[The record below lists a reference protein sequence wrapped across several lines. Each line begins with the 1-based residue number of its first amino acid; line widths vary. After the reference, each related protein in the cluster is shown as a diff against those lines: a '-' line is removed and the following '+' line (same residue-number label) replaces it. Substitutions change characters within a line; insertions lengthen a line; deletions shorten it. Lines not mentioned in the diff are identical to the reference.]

1 MKGGPASFYFYQFI
15 DSVSQVRDNSGLYTW
30 DALSDPLVSDLNA
43 GSTTC
48 GRRTYTLGGDY
59 VSSMTW
65 LTSDW
70 TNGVISVETN
80 NDADINYLGNTN
92 RGYKVTL

>member
-1 MKGGPASFYFYQFI
+1 M
-15 DSVSQVRDNSGLYTW
+15 RDNSGLYTW